1 MAQDDS
7 VIVKKVKKGGHA
19 AHHGGAWKVAYADF
33 VTAMMAFFLLLW
45 LLNATT
51 EDQRQG
57 LADYFSPTPGA
68 IQSTTG
74 GEGMMSGQSVAT
86 EGAMTEDRSAP
97 GIAVMLPDE
106 AEEVTE
112 EEAEEVLAEVE
123 EEQFAQVEES
133 LREAMEET
141 EELAELGD
149 SLIIDQSPEGLRIQI
164 VDQEGIAMFRRGST
178 SLSDE
183 AQKLIQQVTKVI
195 EKLPNKIAI
204 TGHTDATRFTRY
216 GYDNWDLSTDRAN
229 SSRRG
234 LIKAGLPIE
243 RIFRVTGRS
252 SEDPLDTADPTAPV
266 NRRISIVLLRK
277 QFIEQYRQDQHL
289 DAEAAANVITQE
301 NEEAVT
307 EDTPKD
313 EIPEDVTPDGVPED
327 VIPDGVPEDVI
338 PAPSATPDTIPIA
351 PLESE
356 TSP

>member
-1 MAQDDS
+1 
-7 VIVKKVKKGGHA
+7 
-19 AHHGGAWKVAYADF
+19 
-33 VTAMMAFFLLLW
+33 
-45 LLNATT
+45 
-51 EDQRQG
+51 
-57 LADYFSPTPGA
+57 
-68 IQSTTG
+68 
-74 GEGMMSGQSVAT
+74 MSGQSVAT
-86 EGAMTEDRSAP
+86 EGAMTQDRSAP

-112 EEAEEVLAEVE
+112 EQAEEVMAEVE
-123 EEQFAQVEES
+123 EEQFAEVEET

-183 AQKLIQQVTKVI
+183 AQKLIKQVTKVI
-195 EKLPNKIAI
+195 EKLPNKISI

-252 SEDPLDTADPTAPV
+252 SEDPLDAADPTAPV

-277 QFIEQYRQDQHL
+277 QFIEQYKQEQHL
-289 DAEAAANVITQE
+289 DAEAAADVITQE
-301 NEEAVT
+301 NEEAAPK
-307 EDTPKD
+307 DTP
-313 EIPEDVTPDGVPED
+313 VTVSPDGVSPDAVLDGISPKAVSPE
-327 VIPDGVPEDVI
+327 
-338 PAPSATPDTIPIA
+338 PSAAPATNPVA
-351 PLESE
+351 PLELE
-356 TSP
+356 ILP